1 MNRGYTRE
9 EYIRCAK
16 MILNKMPNAVLS
28 TDIITGFPGETE
40 AQFQDTMS
48 LLEEVPYENIFAFNY
63 SPRPFTKAAK
73 FTDQVPEE
81 VKNERLNRLLE
92 RHREIAFKLAERYK
106 GRVVQV
112 LVEKFNVETGQLQG
126 RSTHNKSTHFAGPQ
140 SLIGQT
146 VSVKIED
153 SLPLRMKGTLL
164 R

>member
-1 MNRGYTRE
+1 
-9 EYIRCAK
+9 
-16 MILNKMPNAVLS
+16 
-28 TDIITGFPGETE
+28 
-40 AQFQDTMS
+40 
-48 LLEEVPYENIFAFNY
+48 
-63 SPRPFTKAAK
+63 
-73 FTDQVPEE
+73 
-81 VKNERLNRLLE
+81 
-92 RHREIAFKLAERYK
+92 LAERYK